1 MNTNATIKGGY
12 CMNYIIGQALGI
24 VATVCTIILPFFKKK
39 WQILALNIA
48 VNLLVAMNY
57 VLIGQIGSAAVLCL
71 VAVVQSI
78 VSMIHSVKGTQV
90 SAGETI
96 LFAVL
101 YVGCGLTGIITAPG
115 FVWAVNYENLLE
127 LLPIV
132 GALMLMISVFAPD
145 EQTTRKY
152 LLVNGIIWT
161 LYALAVGST
170 TFLTN
175 LVAAI
180 STASALYKYRKKA

>member
-1 MNTNATIKGGY
+1 MR
-12 CMNYIIGQALGI
+12 YIIGQALGI
-24 VATVCTIILPFFKKK
+24 AATFCTIILPFFKRK
-39 WQILALNIA
+39 WQILTLNIA
-48 VNLLVAMNY
+48 VNLLVALNY
-57 VLIGQIGSAAVLCL
+57 ILIGQIGSAAVLCL
-71 VAVVQSI
+71 VAVAQSV
-78 VSMIHSVKGTQV
+78 VSMIHNAKGTKV
-90 SAGETI
+90 STWETI
-96 LFAVL
+96 LFALL
-101 YVGCGLTGIITAPG
+101 YVGCGLFGITTAPG
-115 FVWAVNYENLLE
+115 FVWAVNYKNLLE

-132 GALMLMISVFAPD
+132 GALMLMISVFAPN

-161 LYALAVGST
+161 VYAFAVGST

>member
-1 MNTNATIKGGY
+1 
-12 CMNYIIGQALGI
+12 MNYYLGQALGI

-48 VNLLVAMNY
+48 VNGLVACNY
-57 VLIGQIGSAAVLCL
+57 LLIGQIGSAAALCL
-71 VAVVQSI
+71 VAIVQSA
-78 VSMIHSVKGTQV
+78 VSMVHSTKGTPV
-90 SAGETI
+90 STGETI
-96 LFAVL
+96 LFAAL
-101 YVGCGLTGIITAPG
+101 YVGCGLAGIITAPG

-152 LLVNGIIWT
+152 LLINGIIWT
-161 LYALAVGST
+161 VYALAVGST

-175 LVAAI
+175 LVASV
-180 STASALYKYRKKA
+180 STASALWKYRNK